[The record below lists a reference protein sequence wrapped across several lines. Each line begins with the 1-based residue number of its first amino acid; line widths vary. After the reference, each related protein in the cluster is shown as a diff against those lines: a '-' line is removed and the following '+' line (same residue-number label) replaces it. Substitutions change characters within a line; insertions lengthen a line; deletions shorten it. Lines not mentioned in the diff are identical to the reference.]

1 MTTKT
6 LDFAYELKANGD
18 TGTFTGYGS
27 VFNVTDRGGDIVAP
41 GAFTDTLAASKTA
54 GRLPALLWQ
63 HRQAEPIGVY
73 TSMEEDAIGLRVEGK
88 LALKTARGAE
98 AYELMKMGAISGL
111 SIGYR
116 VRDDSFDRVTGV
128 RTIKKADLI
137 ELSLVTLPMNDA
149 ARVASVKN
157 IEDLESLA
165 EIERHLRDA
174 GGFSR
179 SEATALV
186 SRIKGVI
193 GQGDPGESADLQ
205 KANANADAFANM
217 LLGIQ

>member
-6 LDFAYELKANGD
+6 LDFLCDLKANDD

-27 VFNVTDRGGDIVAP
+27 VFGIEDKGGDIVAV
-41 GAFTDTLAASKTA
+41 GAFGETLAAAKAA
-54 GRLPALLWQ
+54 GRLPAMLWQ

-73 TSMEEDAIGLRVEGK
+73 TSMEEDSVGLKVSGR

-98 AYELMKMGAISGL
+98 AYELMKMGALSGL

-128 RTIKKADLI
+128 RTIKKADLV
-137 ELSLVTLPMNDA
+137 ELSLVTLPMNDS
-149 ARVASVKN
+149 ARISAVKT
-157 IEDLESLA
+157 IEELDTLS

-174 GGFSR
+174 CGLSKT
-179 SEATALV
+179 EATALV
-186 SRIKGVI
+186 SRVKSVI
-193 GQGDPGESADLQ
+193 SRSDSGEGELAAITAALQ
-205 KANANADAFANM
+205 ARNVFK
-217 LLGIQ
+217 

>member
-6 LDFAYELKANGD
+6 LDFAYDLKANGD

-41 GAFTDTLAASKTA
+41 GAFAETLAAAKAA

-73 TSMEEDAIGLRVEGK
+73 TSMEEDSIGLRVEGK

-116 VRDDSFDRVTGV
+116 VRDDSWDRVTGV
-128 RTIKKADLI
+128 RTIKKADLV

-149 ARVASVKN
+149 ARVASVKA
-157 IEDLESLA
+157 IEDLETLA

-179 SEATALV
+179 TEATALV
-186 SRIKGVI
+186 SRIKSI
-193 GQGDPGESADLQ
+193 GSRSDSGELSDLLALA
-205 KANANADAFANM
+205 KARSIPLTQPA
-217 LLGIQ
+217 

>member
-1 MTTKT
+1 
-6 LDFAYELKANGD
+6 
-18 TGTFTGYGS
+18 
-27 VFNVTDRGGDIVAP
+27 
-41 GAFTDTLAASKTA
+41 
-54 GRLPALLWQ
+54 
-63 HRQAEPIGVY
+63 
-73 TSMEEDAIGLRVEGK
+73 
-88 LALKTARGAE
+88 
-98 AYELMKMGAISGL
+98 MKMGAISGL

-157 IEDLESLA
+157 IEDFESLA

-186 SRIKGVI
+186 SRIKSI
-193 GQGDPGESADLQ
+193 GIRSDSWEMSELLALA
-205 KANANADAFANM
+205 KARHNPLTQPA
-217 LLGIQ
+217 